1 MLTIRTAKFC
11 GSIFGGRSA
20 DHRFSLSLV
29 VGCGR
34 IYNRGCEGAC
44 KLSKDRTHKCLS
56 HGSSVFP
63 FQKNFW
69 RKHQSLLGKRRP
81 LISRS
86 KDADWHCCFTDSRT
100 LEKRSLPGGLDF
112 RDARYCVGVNVGLE
126 ETFRCLIV
134 WGAAARPIFPP
145 LDHTIIKA
153 LACERVAE
161 TGLPISRQSVD
172 DVTSRARKA
181 LEKPVS
187 RSTVWRIL
195 DSDAIK
201 PWQFKYWIF
210 PRDPEFAEKARRILD
225 LYAGYWYGMPLGP
238 KDYILSAD
246 EKTSIQARIRCH
258 PSLPTSTERAA
269 RIEFEYERGGALQY
283 LAAWDVRRGYVMGR
297 CESTTGML
305 PFERL
310 MRQVLAQEPYVSA
323 DRLFLVVDNGSSH
336 RGEASRERM
345 RRLDPR
351 IVLIHTPVHASWLN
365 QVEIYF
371 SIIQRKVLTP
381 NDYASLKEVELRLSL
396 YEELTNRC
404 PTPFNWKFNRQKL
417 AILLAKIEARR
428 NFQASRFTNL
438 NA

>member
-1 MLTIRTAKFC
+1 
-11 GSIFGGRSA
+11 
-20 DHRFSLSLV
+20 
-29 VGCGR
+29 
-34 IYNRGCEGAC
+34 
-44 KLSKDRTHKCLS
+44 
-56 HGSSVFP
+56 
-63 FQKNFW
+63 
-69 RKHQSLLGKRRP
+69 
-81 LISRS
+81 
-86 KDADWHCCFTDSRT
+86 
-100 LEKRSLPGGLDF
+100 LEKKTLRDGLDF
-112 RDARYCVGVNVGLE
+112 PDAKSCVGVSVGPQE
-126 ETFRCLIV
+126 IFRWMIV
-134 WGAAARPIFPP
+134 RDAAARSIFPP
-145 LDHTIIKA
+145 LDQSIIKA

-161 TGLPISRQSVD
+161 TGLPISRQSLD
-172 DVTSRARKA
+172 DVTARARKA
-181 LEKPVS
+181 LQKPIS

-210 PRDPEFAEKARRILD
+210 PRDPDFAEKARRILD
-225 LYAGYWYGMPLGP
+225 LYAGYWCGTPLGP

-258 PSLPTSTERAA
+258 PSLPTSSERAA

-310 MRQVLAQEPYVSA
+310 MRQVLLQEPYISA
-323 DRLFLVVDNGSSH
+323 ERLFLIVDNGSSH

-345 RRLDPR
+345 RKLDPR
-351 IVLIHTPVHASWLN
+351 IILIHTPVHASWLN

-396 YEELTNRC
+396 YEELTNQY
-404 PTPFNWKFNRQKL
+404 PAPFNWKFNRQKL
-417 AILLAKIEARR
+417 AILLQKIEARR
-428 NFQASRFTNL
+428 HFQASQFAKL